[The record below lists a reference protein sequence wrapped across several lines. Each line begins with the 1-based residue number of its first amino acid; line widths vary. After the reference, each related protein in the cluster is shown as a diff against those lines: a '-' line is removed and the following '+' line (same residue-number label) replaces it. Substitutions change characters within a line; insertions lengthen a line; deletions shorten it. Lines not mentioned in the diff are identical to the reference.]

1 MSDDVRT
8 CTCYKKIKSVAVI
21 MSRKMYVLFEMEV
34 VKNARKFVRC
44 CQVRI
49 SVNVE
54 VMISSEGKGTKNSRR
69 FWNSSKKVEILED
82 GGR

>member
-21 MSRKMYVLFEMEV
+21 MSRKMYVPIEMEV
-34 VKNARKFVRC
+34 VKNAKKFVRC

-54 VMISSEGKGTKNSRR
+54 VSSDDKFRR
-69 FWNSSKKVEILED
+69 FWNSSKKVEILDD

>member
-34 VKNARKFVRC
+34 VKNARKD
-44 CQVRI
+44 
-49 SVNVE
+49 
-54 VMISSEGKGTKNSRR
+54 M
-69 FWNSSKKVEILED
+69 
-82 GGR
+82 